1 MTNDSF
7 FPGLAAAAR
16 NVVCWCSFF
25 WLFSMIEDNEVH
37 GLRLLPFL
45 AAGVACYL
53 LCRAFLRVPRS
64 IPALVGLAAGL
75 TAAVSI
81 LLLWK
86 CSDLS
91 GFWWSVFS
99 VTAVASVVVCNIMNC
114 TEPPAAAKSISAM
127 ELTTSFF
134 VVFLWVQTVSGMDAM
149 YSVPL
154 LGASLL
160 SLVVVLY
167 QRISSVG
174 GGAGHSRMR
183 GLAIVAAAL
192 AGIVAVL
199 ALFVAFGAAP
209 LGDGVVLMVRCVIY
223 CLKMLLLLIT
233 AFFNW
238 LARLLPPP
246 EVGGALEPMTGFQI
260 PEGMEEVEEV
270 NPMVAI
276 VMGAIGICL
285 LLGCLVYLVY
295 RLRKVRVGGGGAVR
309 AAGQVQR
316 RRISLLGWLRQ
327 LWAAVSRRVGL
338 IAAILSM
345 RGSPQELYLF
355 LTRAGRRLDLRKQ
368 PGETPCAFVRR
379 AARMTAGGGEDPELT
394 AALEALAAALETCLY
409 ARRAEVSFPRDRGRR
424 IRRGFRR
431 ALRRARRERLKTWLR
446 TRQKRGAQA
455 A

>member
-1 MTNDSF
+1 MRNDSF
-7 FPGLAAAAR
+7 FPGLAAAVR

-45 AAGVACYL
+45 ATGVACYL

-64 IPALVGLAAGL
+64 IPALVGLAVGL
-75 TAAVSI
+75 TAAVSG

-91 GFWWSVFS
+91 GFWWSVFA
-99 VTAVASVVVCNIMNC
+99 VTAVAAVIVCNIMNC

-127 ELTTSFF
+127 ERTASFF
-134 VVFLWVQTVSGMDAM
+134 VAFLWVQTVSGMNAV

-160 SLVVVLY
+160 SLAVVLY

-174 GGAGHSRMR
+174 GGTGRSRMR

-209 LGDGVVLMVRCVIY
+209 LGDGVVLMVHCVIY

-233 AFFNW
+233 TFFNW

-246 EVGGALEPMTGFQI
+246 EAGGELAPMTGFQI
-260 PEGMEEVEEV
+260 PEGMEEAEEV
-270 NPMVAI
+270 DPMVAI

-285 LLGCLVYLVY
+285 LVGCLTYLVY
-295 RLRKVRVGGGGAVR
+295 RLRKVRVGGGGTAR
-309 AAGQVQR
+309 TGGQVR

-327 LWAAVSRRVGL
+327 LWAAIGRRVGL
-338 IAAILSM
+338 TVAILSM

-379 AARMTAGGGEDPELT
+379 AARMTAGGREDPELT
-394 AALEALAAALETCLY
+394 AALEALAAALDTYLY
-409 ARRAEVSFPRDRGRR
+409 ARQAEVSFPGDQGRC
-424 IRRGFRR
+424 IRRSFRR

-446 TRQKRGAQA
+446 TRWKRGAQA
-455 A
+455 V